1 MEIRDH
7 LTRTWYTNNS
17 LWNHF
22 LFPDLVAGKET
33 TIWKENRMYSVFL
46 IWNQGLSKRVQS
58 TFRLD
63 LSDGSLPFK
72 RDKQNYFCRVFQL
85 LWECWQQGWT
95 GQSFFLQGGARQ
107 GKKSSGR
114 GGVGARQGSKSSGRG
129 GAAMAIKSCFEARLG
144 LFSIKRVKQ
153 TWNWNSNSFMMLLV
167 FWKCQ

>member
-22 LFPDLVAGKET
+22 LFPDLEAGKMT

-58 TFRLD
+58 TFRLN

-95 GQSFFLQGGARQ
+95 GQSFFLRGGARQ

-114 GGVGARQGSKSSGRG
+114 GRVGARQGSKSYKEG
-129 GAAMAIKSCFEARLG
+129 GTLTWT
-144 LFSIKRVKQ
+144 KQ
-153 TWNWNSNSFMMLLV
+153 YNMICISLIQVNQMYSTFIIINIIIITV
-167 FWKCQ
+167 DRI